1 MKKPKL
7 KKANGVPK
15 VTQLGNDEG
24 RMLSQIYQ
32 HKHVISKKTLPTHER
47 NRMNDASKQL

>member
-32 HKHVISKKTLPTHER
+32 HKHVIFLTSWFL
-47 NRMNDASKQL
+47 SLLLC